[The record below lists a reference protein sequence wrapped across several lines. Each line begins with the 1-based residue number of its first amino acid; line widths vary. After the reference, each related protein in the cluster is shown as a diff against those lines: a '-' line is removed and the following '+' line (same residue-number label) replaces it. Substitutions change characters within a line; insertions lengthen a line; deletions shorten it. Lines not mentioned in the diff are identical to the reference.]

1 MNGSEQK
8 FGSGLISESV
18 KSQNFLRALLAG
30 IVLLGSAAAQDDSGP
45 ILFKAEGLKKGA
57 VVRMDTQALLNLYG
71 KEMKQIRRESLR
83 TIAVLEDNG
92 TAPVRIKV
100 SYGEI
105 RTQTNLSKVPSGK
118 EPVSNKSYIVHEK
131 EGKSEVF
138 DLRGKP
144 APQEEADWVARDFP
158 SLGQLNPISMTLHAQ
173 KLACGDEISGAESL
187 HPMIEKRLSVL
198 GVGRV
203 EKFSA
208 RLLARHKFQ
217 GEETAIFLLTL
228 QTGPSSLFQDAKMR
242 LTGQLVVSVP
252 SGRPIALKFD
262 GPVQV
267 NLGSSENDST
277 PVQGTL
283 TLTAITQTEL
293 PESQTPPKT
302 TSDDDDLLIVPGT
315 GLRVGRRLR

>member
-1 MNGSEQK
+1 MNGPGQL
-8 FGSGLISESV
+8 GRGLYSG
-18 KSQNFLRALLAG
+18 RALPISVPRAVLAG
-30 IVLLGSAAAQDDSGP
+30 VVLLGSVAAQDDSGP

-71 KEMKQIRRESLR
+71 KETKQIRRESLR

-105 RTQTNLSKVPSGK
+105 RTQTNLSKVPTGK
-118 EPVSNKSYIVHEK
+118 EPVSNRSYLVHEK
-131 EGKSEVF
+131 DGKPEVL

-144 APQEEADWVARDFP
+144 APREEAEWVARDFP
-158 SLGQLNPISMTLHAQ
+158 NLGQLNPISMTLNGQ
-173 KLACGDEISGAESL
+173 KMACGDEMAGAESL
-187 HPMIEKRLSVL
+187 HPMIEGRLGVL

-228 QTGPSSLFQDAKMR
+228 RTGSSPLFQDAKMR
-242 LTGQLVVSVP
+242 LTGQLVVAVP

-267 NLGSSENDST
+267 HLGSSASDTT

-293 PESQTPPKT
+293 PEAHTPPKAS
-302 TSDDDDLLIVPGT
+302 SDDDDLLIVPGT
-315 GLRVGRRLR
+315 GLRVGRRAR